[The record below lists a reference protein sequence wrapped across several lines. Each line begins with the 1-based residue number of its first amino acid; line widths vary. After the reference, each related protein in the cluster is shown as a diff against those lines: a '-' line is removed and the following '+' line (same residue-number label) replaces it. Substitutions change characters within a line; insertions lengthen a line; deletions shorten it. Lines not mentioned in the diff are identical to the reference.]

1 VNSAPEGFLPRTSA
15 PSLRRVEHTYEIL
28 EPDERTARE
37 TARRLAASRFDL
49 ELDEVGVT
57 AAAPLTED
65 DDTVGYLVSLQV
77 R

>member
-1 VNSAPEGFLPRTSA
+1 MNSPSEGFLPRTSA
-15 PSLRRVEHTYEIL
+15 PSLRRVEHTYKIFV
-28 EPDERTARE
+28 PDEAAARE

-57 AAAPLTED
+57 ATAPLTED
-65 DDTVGYLVSLQV
+65 DDTIGYLVSLQV

>member
-1 VNSAPEGFLPRTSA
+1 V
-15 PSLRRVEHTYEIL
+15 
-28 EPDERTARE
+28 D
-37 TARRLAASRFDL
+37 
-49 ELDEVGVT
+49 VT

>member
-1 VNSAPEGFLPRTSA
+1 
-15 PSLRRVEHTYEIL
+15 VEHTYEIL

-49 ELDEVGVT
+49 EVDEVGVT

>member
-1 VNSAPEGFLPRTSA
+1 
-15 PSLRRVEHTYEIL
+15 VEHTYEIF
-28 EPDERTARE
+28 EPDETAARE
-37 TARRLAASRFDL
+37 TARRLAAARFDL

-57 AAAPLTED
+57 AAAPLTHD

>member
-1 VNSAPEGFLPRTSA
+1 
-15 PSLRRVEHTYEIL
+15 VEHTYEIL
-28 EPDERTARE
+28 EPDENAARE
-37 TARRLAASRFDL
+37 AARRLAASRFDL

-65 DDTVGYLVSLQV
+65 DDTVGYLVSLQL

>member
-1 VNSAPEGFLPRTSA
+1 VNFGPEGFPRQTSA
-15 PSLRRVEHTYEIL
+15 RSLRRVEHTYEIL
-28 EPDERTARE
+28 EVDEAKARAA
-37 TARRLAASRFDL
+37 ARRLAASRFDL
-49 ELDEVGVT
+49 EPDEVDVT

>member
-1 VNSAPEGFLPRTSA
+1 
-15 PSLRRVEHTYEIL
+15 VEHTYEIL

>member
-1 VNSAPEGFLPRTSA
+1 
-15 PSLRRVEHTYEIL
+15 
-28 EPDERTARE
+28 
-37 TARRLAASRFDL
+37 LAASRFDL